1 MTLLWILLLPLLGSL
16 VPVLTARWSRSACA
30 LATAIPPSVALMLL
44 LYHADAIL
52 AGGSLRFFL
61 SWIPLLGLDITII
74 LDGLA
79 FMFGLLILGIGLLII
94 LYARY
99 YLSERDS
106 MPRFYAYLMLFMTA
120 MLGIVLS
127 GNLLQLWLFWELTS
141 ISSFL
146 LISFWWHKAEARRG
160 ARMALTV
167 TGAGGLALLAAF
179 LLIGQVVGS
188 YDLQLVLA
196 SSELIVQ
203 HAWYPVILVLFLL
216 GCFTKSAQFPFHF
229 WLPNAMAAPT
239 PVSAYL
245 HSATMVKAGIFL
257 LARFYPALS
266 GTELWFILVSV
277 TGLATLLL
285 GAYLALFKHDLKGLL
300 AYSTISHLG
309 LITLLF
315 GMGTDL
321 AAVAGLFHIINHA
334 TFKASLFMA
343 AGIIDHETGS
353 RDMRRLNGLWQFM
366 PITATLAMVAAAA
379 MAGVP
384 LLNGFLSKEMF
395 FAETL
400 HQHLLGSLSWV
411 IPVLATVAA
420 VFSVAYSMRFIHD
433 VFFNGQ
439 PKGLTKTPHEPP
451 RYMRVP
457 VEVLVALCILVGLF
471 PGYLIGDLL
480 QAASAAVLPG
490 AVPSYSLAI
499 WHGFNLPLLMSAL
512 ALVGGIVIY
521 VNRKHLFDFQNTLPD
536 VDALNSFERSVKRF
550 AERCGRIYQWLDS
563 GSLQRYMTLTLLS
576 FVVLAGL
583 PLLDLV
589 TLWGGRDELPIDA
602 VNATGAVMLLIA
614 AFATVLWH
622 RKRVVALL
630 MISVVGLM
638 VSIAFTRFSAPDLAL
653 TQLSVE
659 VVTIILLMLALFFLP
674 HKTPKQSESSRV
686 VRDLSIASLVG
697 VIIGSLSYAL
707 MTRPFN
713 TISDYFLAN
722 AKTGGGGTN
731 VVNVILVDFRGFD
744 TMGEIAVLGIASLGI
759 FKLLTRIPLFKPSS
773 DGEGRPWALERHSL
787 LLSTVSQSL
796 LPLAIMVSIYIFFR
810 GHNLPGG
817 GFIAG
822 LVTAVAIILQ
832 YIAQGVDW
840 VKARMNVEYQRV
852 VAVGLM
858 IALFTGAASWL
869 FNRPF
874 LTSWFDYFDIPLL
887 GKIELASA
895 MAFDLG
901 VYVTVVGS
909 TLLILAS
916 LGKMTTAHRPVHK
929 ETI

>member
-1 MTLLWILLLPLLGSL
+1 MTLMWILLLPLLGSL
-16 VPVLTARWSRSACA
+16 VPLFTSKWGRSACA
-30 LATAIPPSVALMLL
+30 LATALAPAAAL
-44 LYHADAIL
+44 AIL
-52 AGGSLRFFL
+52 LFYSGRIL
-61 SWIPLLGLDITII
+61 SGDTLSFVQSWVPLLGLDITVR

-79 FMFGLLILGIGLLII
+79 FLFGLLILGIGLLII

-179 LLIGQVVGS
+179 ILIGEIVGS
-188 YDLQLVLA
+188 YDLQQVLA
-196 SSELIVQ
+196 SGELIKQ
-203 HAWYPVILVLFLL
+203 HSAYPVALVLFLL

-266 GTELWFILVSV
+266 GTELWFVLVSV
-277 TGLATLLL
+277 TGLATLLI

-343 AGIIDHETGS
+343 AGIIDHESGS
-353 RDMRRLNGLWQFM
+353 RDMRKLNGLWQFM
-366 PITATLAMVAAAA
+366 PITATLAMVAASA

-457 VEVLVALCILVGLF
+457 VEILVALCILVGIF

-480 QAASAAVLPG
+480 Q
-490 AVPSYSLAI
+490 
-499 WHGFNLPLLMSAL
+499 
-512 ALVGGIVIY
+512 
-521 VNRKHLFDFQNTLPD
+521 
-536 VDALNSFERSVKRF
+536 
-550 AERCGRIYQWLDS
+550 
-563 GSLQRYMTLTLLS
+563 
-576 FVVLAGL
+576 
-583 PLLDLV
+583 
-589 TLWGGRDELPIDA
+589 
-602 VNATGAVMLLIA
+602 
-614 AFATVLWH
+614 
-622 RKRVVALL
+622 
-630 MISVVGLM
+630 
-638 VSIAFTRFSAPDLAL
+638 
-653 TQLSVE
+653 
-659 VVTIILLMLALFFLP
+659 
-674 HKTPKQSESSRV
+674 
-686 VRDLSIASLVG
+686 
-697 VIIGSLSYAL
+697 
-707 MTRPFN
+707 
-713 TISDYFLAN
+713 
-722 AKTGGGGTN
+722 
-731 VVNVILVDFRGFD
+731 
-744 TMGEIAVLGIASLGI
+744 
-759 FKLLTRIPLFKPSS
+759 
-773 DGEGRPWALERHSL
+773 
-787 LLSTVSQSL
+787 
-796 LPLAIMVSIYIFFR
+796 
-810 GHNLPGG
+810 
-817 GFIAG
+817 
-822 LVTAVAIILQ
+822 
-832 YIAQGVDW
+832 
-840 VKARMNVEYQRV
+840 
-852 VAVGLM
+852 
-858 IALFTGAASWL
+858 
-869 FNRPF
+869 
-874 LTSWFDYFDIPLL
+874 
-887 GKIELASA
+887 
-895 MAFDLG
+895 
-901 VYVTVVGS
+901 
-909 TLLILAS
+909 
-916 LGKMTTAHRPVHK
+916 
-929 ETI
+929 